1 VSERSREFTLSAVL
15 MVAGFALN
23 AVVTLTLLPS
33 EEADDHVAIFTA
45 YADSGAW
52 VAAHLVQFVA
62 VLLGLAGLFV
72 LARAL
77 RPEAP
82 HLAAL
87 AAAGAVTTAA
97 AWAFVQAVDGVALKL
112 AIDAW
117 VAASGPEEAT
127 RFANAEAVL
136 WTGWGAQ
143 SFFYGGYG
151 LTLALLGVVVT
162 ISRRFGAWLG
172 WVAVTAGLLSLAIGI
187 DVAYR
192 GSETGF
198 YELAGAGYQLLILAF
213 VLGILVAEVR
223 PGASQARR
231 SARAAPATVPRHRSR
246 TTARPGPPRARPPDV
261 TSKLGS
267 TTRPNKES

>member
-1 VSERSREFTLSAVL
+1 MTDRSREFTLSAVL

-33 EEADDHVAIFTA
+33 AEGEDHVAIFTA

-87 AAAGAVTTAA
+87 AAAGAVMAA
-97 AWAFVQAVDGVALKL
+97 AASALVQAVDGVALKL

-117 VAASGPEEAT
+117 VDASRPEEAT
-127 RFANAEAVL
+127 RFANAETVL

-143 SFFYGGYG
+143 SFFYGAYG
-151 LTLALLGVVVT
+151 LTLVILGAVVT
-162 ISRRFGAWLG
+162 ISRRFGTWLG

-198 YELAGAGYQLLILAF
+198 YELAGVGYQLL
-213 VLGILVAEVR
+213 VLTFIVGILVAELR
-223 PGASQARR
+223 PGASQAPRP
-231 SARAAPATVPRHRSR
+231 ARAAPMTVPGAGESTRDRGGGRRLSR
-246 TTARPGPPRARPPDV
+246 PDRPRA
-261 TSKLGS
+261 GS
-267 TTRPNKES
+267 